1 MMFSFAVVSP
11 IFQLFRP
18 LSGFRVHLCFSS
30 IEFPTDRSRP
40 PDFSP
45 AHINRQHGVSVYLV
59 DIRHVV
65 AVAVVAV
72 AIVAVAVVVV
82 VAVAVTVVDAA
93 VAIKEHQNH
102 SGPLFL
108 VTKMDTDNFFRS

>member
-18 LSGFRVHLCFSS
+18 LSGFRVHLFFSS

-65 AVAVVAV
+65 AV
-72 AIVAVAVVVV
+72 VAVAVVVV
-82 VAVAVTVVDAA
+82 VAVAVTVVAAA
-93 VAIKEHQNH
+93 VAIKKHQNH

>member
-18 LSGFRVHLCFSS
+18 LSGFRVHLFFSS
-30 IEFPTDRSRP
+30 IEFPTDRSP
-40 PDFSP
+40 LPDFSP
-45 AHINRQHGVSVYLV
+45 AHINRQHGVSVYLD

-65 AVAVVAV
+65 AVAVVV
-72 AIVAVAVVVV
+72 VVAVAVVVV